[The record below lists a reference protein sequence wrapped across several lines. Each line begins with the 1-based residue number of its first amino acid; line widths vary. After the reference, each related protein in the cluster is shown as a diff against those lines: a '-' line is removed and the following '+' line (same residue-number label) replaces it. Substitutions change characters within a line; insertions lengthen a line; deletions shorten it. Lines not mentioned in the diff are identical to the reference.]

1 MIIWGVIR
9 LSKPVHENHRY
20 VKSAWKGLTGLV
32 VALALPGLARAEIVA
47 PTHSEALLGAAPDGS
62 SRVAY
67 TSGRDV
73 VVARRTAAGWKFARA
88 GKVPGTSPVLAGLVV
103 DRRGRT
109 SLLVEA
115 RNGSWLALASRG
127 GKLRVVGRP
136 RKAASF
142 GPAGLTLDA
151 RGRPAFAYALRLRST
166 KTWLRLVTTD
176 ARGRL
181 HTHGITKGGFP
192 SSAFVPGAA
201 PVLVRGRL
209 HVVEAYTDAAIDWGP
224 KAGGGWE
231 GQFLF
236 ASRDGTPSGRVA
248 ATASSSGL
256 WSAWTEMTAETLG
269 VLLNLSA
276 ETQSTATALEH
287 GIFVSLL
294 VDHGNAQVGA
304 YDWALLGDTPVYAGV
319 LADAN
324 GPFAEL
330 DGRLDGYVRTRDGR
344 FQVLLSTPSGLE
356 WFESPARPS
365 VRVSIA
371 ADASG
376 LVQGH
381 VDGASGGGVQ
391 IYRETTTGRTPL
403 GVAELAADGTFIF
416 QDAAPTSPTLYRAV
430 YVNAATSIPFAAL
443 LRTPVG

>member
-1 MIIWGVIR
+1 M
-9 LSKPVHENHRY
+9 HENHRY
-20 VKSAWKGLTGLV
+20 VKLAWKGLAAAAA
-32 VALALPGLARAEIVA
+32 ALALPGLCRAEIVA
-47 PTHSEALLGAAPDGS
+47 PTQSEALLAAAPDGS
-62 SRVAY
+62 PRVAF

-109 SLLVEA
+109 SVLVGA

-127 GKLRVVGRP
+127 GKLRVVVRP
-136 RKAASF
+136 SKGASI

-151 RGRPAFAYALRLRST
+151 GGRPAFAYALRFPST
-166 KTWLRLVTTD
+166 KSWLRLVTTD

-192 SSAFVPGAA
+192 ASAFVPGAA

-209 HVVEAYTDAAIDWGP
+209 HIVETFTDSAIDWGP
-224 KAGGGWE
+224 KTGGGWE

-236 ASRDGTPSGRVA
+236 ASRGGTPAGRVA
-248 ATASSSGL
+248 ALASSAGL
-256 WSAWTEMTAETLG
+256 WSAWTEMTAESLS

-294 VDHGNAQVGA
+294 VDNGNAEVGA
-304 YDWALLGDTPVYAGV
+304 YDWAMLGDTPVYAGV

-324 GPFAEL
+324 GPFAEV
-330 DGRLDGYVRTRDGR
+330 DGRLDGYVRTGDGTY
-344 FQVLLSTPSGLE
+344 QLLVSTPSGLE
-356 WFESPARPS
+356 WFESPTRPS
-365 VRVSIA
+365 IRVSIT
-371 ADASG
+371 ADANG
-376 LVQGH
+376 LVQGR
-381 VDGASGGGVQ
+381 VDGGSGGGVQ
-391 IYRETTTGRTPL
+391 IYRETASGRTPV
-403 GVAELAADGTFIF
+403 GVAQLAGDGSFSF

-443 LRTPVG
+443 LRMPVG

>member
-1 MIIWGVIR
+1 
-9 LSKPVHENHRY
+9 L
-20 VKSAWKGLTGLV
+20 AWKGLAAAVL
-32 VALALPGLARAEIVA
+32 ALALPGLAKAEIVS
-47 PTHSEALLGAAPDGS
+47 PTRSEALLAAAPDGS
-62 SRVAY
+62 PRVAF

-73 VVARRTAAGWKFARA
+73 VVGRRAAAGWRFVHVGR
-88 GKVPGTSPVLAGLVV
+88 VPGTSPVLAGLVV
-103 DRRGRT
+103 DGRGRT
-109 SLLVEA
+109 SVLVEA
-115 RNGSWLALASRG
+115 TNGSWLALASRS
-127 GKLRVVGRP
+127 GKLRVVVRP
-136 RKAASF
+136 RKRASV

-151 RGRPAFAYALRLRST
+151 RGRPAFAYALRYPSA

-192 SSAFVPGAA
+192 SSTFVPGAA

-209 HVVEAYTDAAIDWGP
+209 HVVETYTDSAIDWGP
-224 KAGGGWE
+224 KSGGGWE

-236 ASRDGTPSGRVA
+236 ASRDGTPAGRVGA
-248 ATASSSGL
+248 LASNAGL
-256 WSAWTEMTAETLG
+256 WSAWTEMTGETLS

-294 VDHGNAQVGA
+294 VDQGNAEVGA
-304 YDWALLGDTPVYAGV
+304 YDWATLGDTPVYAGV

-330 DGRLDGYVRTRDGR
+330 DGRLDGYLRSRDGAY
-344 FQVLLSTPSGLE
+344 QLLLSTPSGLE

-365 VRVSIA
+365 VQVSIT
-371 ADASG
+371 ADANG
-376 LVQGH
+376 LVEGR

-391 IYRETTTGRTPL
+391 IYRETATGRTP
-403 GVAELAADGTFIF
+403 VAVVQLAGDGSFSF